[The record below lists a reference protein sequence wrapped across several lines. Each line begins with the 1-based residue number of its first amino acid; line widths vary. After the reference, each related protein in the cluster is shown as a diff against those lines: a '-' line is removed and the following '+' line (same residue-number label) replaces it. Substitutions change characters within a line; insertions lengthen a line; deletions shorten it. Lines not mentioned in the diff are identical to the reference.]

1 MIFQAAELSALQI
14 PRILNKFSLWV
25 LGTVS
30 GSPIGPKT
38 PSGLQLNSTRVSLP
52 IPAEHSLAAEN
63 FGYESLNKYA
73 GSAIN
78 FLLASVDEARSSVV
92 SKTFLLL
99 CLGTVSLRKQRKVFN
114 QKAFTRFLNT

>member
-1 MIFQAAELSALQI
+1 MQI
-14 PRILNKFSLWV
+14 PHILNKFSLWA
-25 LGTVS
+25 LGT
-30 GSPIGPKT
+30 GARSPIGPKT
-38 PSGLQLNSTRVSLP
+38 PSGLQLNNTKISLP

-78 FLLASVDEARSSVV
+78 FLLASADEERSSVV
-92 SKTFLLL
+92 TKTFLLL
-99 CLGTVSLRKQRKVFN
+99 CLGTVSLKKQRKAFN

>member
-1 MIFQAAELSALQI
+1 MIFQAAELSTLQI
-14 PRILNKFSLWV
+14 PRILNKFSLWI

-30 GSPIGPKT
+30 ESPVGPKT
-38 PSGLQLNSTRVSLP
+38 PSGSQLNSTISLP

-78 FLLASVDEARSSVV
+78 FLLASVDEARFSVV

-99 CLGTVSLRKQRKVFN
+99 CLGTVSLRKQRKAFN